1 LTNEFPAVIQAKSNE
16 FTFYFAGDFT
26 ENKVT
31 MFTSKMMGGKFLNQL
46 LEGKS
51 ENSQFFYKFYSPL
64 MENILNSY
72 INKTQ

>member
-1 LTNEFPAVIQAKSNE
+1 
-16 FTFYFAGDFT
+16 
-26 ENKVT
+26 
-31 MFTSKMMGGKFLNQL
+31 MGGKFLNQL